1 MDEHDSKAS
10 AGCVDLHQLPVF
22 TPDAALWPRVLA
34 GQRRRRHVQRV
45 QRFGACVG
53 AMIFACAA
61 IVLLPHP
68 LQPLQPLQQQIAA
81 GQRES
86 QALESQW
93 LRVAGSMPAATS
105 NLTRVRI
112 IDADLQAAYDR
123 GAAAQDIA
131 PLWRQRNEVLRGLI
145 AHVRDTNTD
154 AAPMVTRI

>member
-1 MDEHDSKAS
+1 MDEHDSKAL
-10 AGCVDLHQLPVF
+10 AGRFDLQQLPVF
-22 TPDAALWPRVLA
+22 TPDGALWPRVLA
-34 GQRRRRHVQRV
+34 GQQRRRRVQRM
-45 QRFGACVG
+45 QHFGACV
-53 AMIFACAA
+53 AATIFACAA

-68 LQPLQPLQQQIAA
+68 LAPLQQQIAA

-93 LRVAGSMPAATS
+93 LQVAGSMPAGTS
-105 NLTRVRI
+105 NLTRVHM